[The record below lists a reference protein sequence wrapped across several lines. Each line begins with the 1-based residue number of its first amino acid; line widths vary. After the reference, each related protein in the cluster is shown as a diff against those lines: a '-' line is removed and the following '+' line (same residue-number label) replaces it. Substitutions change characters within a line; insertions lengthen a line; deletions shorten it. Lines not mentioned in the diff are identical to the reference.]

1 MSDELQRLPDW
12 AFNLLQTTED
22 ENREERHMAKLQA
35 EASLQ
40 RAKNKGVILNA
51 FLNGHVSTVP
61 SSVKPMVEESAAAS
75 HTEDPPAQVIDD
87 GRPEPLTQ
95 LK

>member
-40 RAKNKGVILNA
+40 RAKNKRSYIECFSERTCVDGA
-51 FLNGHVSTVP
+51 FICEANGGGI
-61 SSVKPMVEESAAAS
+61 SSCFAY
-75 HTEDPPAQVIDD
+75 
-87 GRPEPLTQ
+87 
-95 LK
+95 